1 MKKILVTGGDGRF
14 ASELKKIKNKNKF
27 IFLGKKEL
35 NILNKNSILK
45 AIKKYKPGQILH
57 LGGMSR
63 PLIDHEK
70 NIIKSINLN
79 IIGTANLVI
88 TCSKFNIK
96 IIYLSSSY
104 VYEGKKGNY
113 KETDPVLP
121 WSKYGW
127 SKLGAES
134 CVQMYRNSL
143 ILRACMTEEP
153 FLHKKAFCNVK
164 SNFIFH
170 KDLAKILV
178 KILNKK
184 GTYNIGGKAQTVYNF
199 AKKYNKEIKKIKSNG
214 KFPIRQD
221 MNLTKINKI
230 L

>member
-1 MKKILVTGGDGRF
+1 
-14 ASELKKIKNKNKF
+14 
-27 IFLGKKEL
+27 
-35 NILNKNSILK
+35 
-45 AIKKYKPGQILH
+45 
-57 LGGMSR
+57 
-63 PLIDHEK
+63 
-70 NIIKSINLN
+70 
-79 IIGTANLVI
+79 
-88 TCSKFNIK
+88 
-96 IIYLSSSY
+96 
-104 VYEGKKGNY
+104 
-113 KETDPVLP
+113 
-121 WSKYGW
+121 
-127 SKLGAES
+127 
-134 CVQMYRNSL
+134 
-143 ILRACMTEEP
+143 MTEEP

-184 GTYNIGGKAQTVYNF
+184 GTYNIGWKAQTVYNF